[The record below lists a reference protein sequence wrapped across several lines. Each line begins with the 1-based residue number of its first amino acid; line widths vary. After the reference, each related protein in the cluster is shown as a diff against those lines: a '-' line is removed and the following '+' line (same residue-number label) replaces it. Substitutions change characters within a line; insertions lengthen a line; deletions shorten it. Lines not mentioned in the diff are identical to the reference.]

1 MSEGENSLSFRE
13 VEAAVLPAVAEH
25 VHRKRD
31 IRQLASGASVFLVGR
46 FLGRGVRFLGDIAL
60 AHILG
65 PSKLG
70 LFAIGWTLT
79 RIITLI
85 SPIGLDSGVVRFG
98 SRYWKN
104 NSESF
109 RGVLLWSLLLALLAG
124 SSIGAIVFFAAP
136 WLAASVFHK
145 EELTGVFRA
154 FGFAMPLIATL
165 RVAASSTRIS
175 KSMKYAVL
183 SEDMSQPFA
192 FLLLFLAFYW
202 MGWKLEGALE
212 AMVLSFGVALF
223 LALVFMWKI
232 YPEVRATST
241 STNFPGMG
249 LLTFSLPA
257 TISAM
262 LGMLIM
268 WVDRL
273 FVGHY
278 LSAAETGVYQSLSQ
292 LSISLAVILGSFGS
306 IFSPMTAVL
315 HHRGEMKRLEEVFR
329 VSTKWSL
336 YVSIPPFLVMCF
348 ASREVLTVLF
358 GKPYEIGWAA
368 LIILGIGQLVN
379 AGTGPVNGLL
389 LMSGLQ
395 NYLFVISG
403 VSLCAGA
410 GMSIFLI
417 PRWGMAGAAVATAI
431 SIAGMFTC
439 AIFVGKRELNLLP
452 YDRRYWKGLVA
463 AAMAV
468 GALLLLRQI
477 NISSPLLNVAA
488 VCTVAT
494 TVFAAVLLLGG
505 LDEEDW
511 DFIKLV
517 RKRFTA
523 KKTAYSGSVE

>member
-1 MSEGENSLSFRE
+1 MSELENSISLSE
-13 VEAAVLPAVAEH
+13 AEAAVLPVVADR
-25 VHRKRD
+25 VHRERD

-79 RIITLI
+79 RIITLV

-98 SRYWKN
+98 TKYWE
-104 NSESF
+104 SDSDSF
-109 RGVLLWSLLLALLAG
+109 RGVLLWSLLFGILSG
-124 SSIGAIVFFAAP
+124 IVIGTIVFCAAP

-154 FGFAMPLIATL
+154 FGFAIPLVATL

-175 KSMKYAVL
+175 RRMKYAVL

-192 FLLLFLAFYW
+192 FLLLFLALYW

-223 LALVFMWKI
+223 VALGFMWKI

-241 STNFPGMG
+241 STNFPGWG

-257 TISAM
+257 TISGM
-262 LGMLIM
+262 LGMLVM

-278 LSAAETGVYQSLSQ
+278 RSAAETGVYQSISQ
-292 LSISLAVILGSFGS
+292 LSVSLAVILGSFGS

-348 ASREVLTVLF
+348 ASREVLSVLF

-379 AGTGPVNGLL
+379 AGTGPVNALL
-389 LMSGLQ
+389 VMSGLQ

-403 VSLCAGA
+403 VSLGAGA
-410 GMSIFLI
+410 AMCIFLI
-417 PRWGMAGAAVATAI
+417 PRWGMVGAAVATAV
-431 SIAGMFTC
+431 SIAGMFAC
-439 AIFVGKRELNLLP
+439 AIYVGKRELSMLP

-463 AAMAV
+463 AAAAV
-468 GALLLLRQI
+468 GALLVLRQF
-477 NISSPLLNVAA
+477 NIGSPLKDLVALCA
-488 VCTVAT
+488 VAT
-494 TVFAAVLLLGG
+494 TVFTTVLLLGG
-505 LDEEDW
+505 LDEEDRH
-511 DFIKLV
+511 FIKML
-517 RKRFTA
+517 RGRLKAKETA
-523 KKTAYSGSVE
+523 DRGSVV